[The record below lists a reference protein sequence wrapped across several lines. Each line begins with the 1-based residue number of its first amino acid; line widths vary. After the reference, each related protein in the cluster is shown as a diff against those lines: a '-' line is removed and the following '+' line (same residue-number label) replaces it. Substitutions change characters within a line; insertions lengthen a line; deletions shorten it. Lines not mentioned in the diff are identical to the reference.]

1 MPAVILTNVNM
12 LGIII
17 ISMITLSVIMM
28 SVIMVSVIMI
38 SVIMVSVI
46 MLSVVAPNK
55 STKMTL
61 NLKSEAIMIDSK
73 LASLIKLFILLRHR
87 H

>member
-1 MPAVILTNVNM
+1 
-12 LGIII
+12 
-17 ISMITLSVIMM
+17 MITLSVTRVSVIMVNIIMM
-28 SVIMVSVIMI
+28 SVIMVKVIMVSVIMV

-61 NLKSEAIMIDSK
+61 NLKSEAIMIDFK

>member
-12 LGIII
+12 LSIII
-17 ISMITLSVIMM
+17 LIVITLSVTR
-28 SVIMVSVIMI
+28 
-38 SVIMVSVI
+38 VSVI
-46 MLSVVAPNK
+46 MLSVSAPNK

-73 LASLIKLFILLRHR
+73 LASLIKLFILLRRQH
-87 H
+87 